1 MQEFSETLGPQGLL
15 MILLMLGAVAILVV
29 AAFSG
34 VDKAYL
40 RRLERAKGNI
50 EAADDSAEA
59 KVSVKRSTN
68 YSDIATLDRL
78 IRQLLPR
85 PELLRLR
92 LARAALSI
100 SLGTYLITN
109 GVIAA
114 LVLGILSLV
123 AILPTVANFLV
134 AIFAGIG
141 LPHMFV
147 GFMIKRRRNKFLA
160 LFPDAIELM
169 VRGIKS
175 GLPLSETISSVGTE
189 IPDPVGEEF
198 RTVFDSVKFGRTLE
212 ESLWDTADRLD
223 LQEFKFFT
231 ISLAVQQET
240 GGNLAESLNNLGDVL
255 RGRRQLKLK
264 VKALSSEAKASA
276 MIIGALPFVMGSM
289 IYIVNPGYISK
300 LFIDPRGHTMLAIG
314 FGMFALGVGT
324 MIKMVKFE
332 I

>member
-1 MQEFSETLGPQGLL
+1 MQEAIQSLGPQGLL
-15 MILLMLGAVAILVV
+15 MILLMFGAVAILVI

-50 EAADDSAEA
+50 EAAEDSAES
-59 KVSVKRSTN
+59 KVSVRLSTS

-85 PELLRLR
+85 PEILRLR
-92 LARAALSI
+92 LARAALNI
-100 SLGTYLITN
+100 SLGSFLITN
-109 GVIAA
+109 GVIA
-114 LVLGILSLV
+114 LTVLGILSMLAV
-123 AILPTVANFLV
+123 LPTAANFLC
-134 AIFAGIG
+134 AIFVGVG

-147 GFMIKRRRNKFLA
+147 TYMIKRRRNKFLTM
-160 LFPDAIELM
+160 FPDAIELM

-175 GLPLSETISSVGTE
+175 GLPISETISSVGTE

-198 RTVFDSVKFGRTLE
+198 RTVFDAVKFGRTLE
-212 ESLWDTADRLD
+212 EALWDTADRLD

-289 IYIVNPGYISK
+289 IYIVNPTYISK
-300 LFIDPRGHTMLAIG
+300 LFVDPRGHTMLAVG
-314 FGMFALGVGT
+314 FGMFALGIGT